1 MNIKRLHYSDL
12 DFWTLIETR
21 WRDMDSLS
29 HINHAAY
36 LSYMES
42 ARVDVY
48 MQLGYSGIRKEMD
61 ESTILASMEV
71 NYFDQA
77 VHPSK
82 LEIGHRISRVGNK
95 SFDFLAGIFHV
106 ENKNLICSAIF
117 KLVAYSYKDECT
129 IPVPKLIRERCRP
142 IE

>member
-1 MNIKRLHYSDL
+1 MDIKTLQPPDF
-12 DFWTLIETR
+12 DFWTIIDTR

-29 HINHAAY
+29 HINHATY

-48 MQLGYSGIRKEMD
+48 IELGFSGIRREMN

-71 NYFDQA
+71 HYLNQA
-77 VHPSK
+77 THPSK

-95 SFDFLAGIFHV
+95 SFDFISSIFDSQD
-106 ENKNLICSAIF
+106 KRPICAALF
-117 KLVAYSYKDECT
+117 KLVAYNYKINRT
-129 IPVPKLIRERCRP
+129 IPVPELIRERCRP
-142 IE
+142 I

>member
-1 MNIKRLHYSDL
+1 MDIKTLQPPDF
-12 DFWTLIETR
+12 DFWTIIDTR

-29 HINHAAY
+29 HINHATY

-48 MQLGYSGIRKEMD
+48 IELGFSGIRREMD

-71 NYFDQA
+71 HYLNQA
-77 VHPSK
+77 THPSK

-95 SFDFLAGIFHV
+95 SFDFISSIFDSQD
-106 ENKNLICSAIF
+106 KRPICAALF
-117 KLVAYSYKDECT
+117 KLVAYNYKINRT
-129 IPVPKLIRERCRP
+129 IPVPDLIRERCRP
-142 IE
+142 I

>member
-1 MNIKRLHYSDL
+1 MDIKTLQPPDF
-12 DFWTLIETR
+12 DFWTLIDTR

-29 HINHAAY
+29 HINHATY

-48 MQLGYSGIRKEMD
+48 IELGFSGIRREMD

-71 NYFDQA
+71 HYLNQA
-77 VHPSK
+77 THPSK

-95 SFDFLAGIFHV
+95 SFDFISSIFDSQD
-106 ENKNLICSAIF
+106 KRPICAALF
-117 KLVAYSYKDECT
+117 KLVAYNYKIDRT
-129 IPVPKLIRERCRP
+129 IPVPELIRERCRP
-142 IE
+142 I

>member
-1 MNIKRLHYSDL
+1 MDIKRLQHSDL
-12 DFWTLIETR
+12 DFWTLMETR

-29 HINHAAY
+29 HINHTAY

-48 MQLGYSGIRKEMD
+48 IQLGYSGIRREMD

-71 NYFDQA
+71 QYLDQA
-77 VHPSK
+77 IHPSK
-82 LEIGHRISRVGNK
+82 LEIGHRICRVGNK
-95 SFDFLAGIFHV
+95 SFDFLAGIFHA

-129 IPVPKLIRERCRP
+129 IPVPELIRERCRP

>member
-1 MNIKRLHYSDL
+1 MDIKTLQPPDF
-12 DFWTLIETR
+12 DFWTIIDTR

-29 HINHAAY
+29 HINHATY

-48 MQLGYSGIRKEMD
+48 IELGFSGIRREMD

-71 NYFDQA
+71 HYLNQA
-77 VHPSK
+77 THPSK

-95 SFDFLAGIFHV
+95 SFDFISSIFDSQD
-106 ENKNLICSAIF
+106 KRPICAALF
-117 KLVAYSYKDECT
+117 KLVAYNYKIDRT
-129 IPVPKLIRERCRP
+129 ITVPELIRERCRP
-142 IE
+142 I

>member
-1 MNIKRLHYSDL
+1 MDIRGLQHSDL
-12 DFWTLIETR
+12 DFWTLMETR

-48 MQLGYSGIRKEMD
+48 IQLGYSGIRREMD

-71 NYFDQA
+71 HYFDQA

-95 SFDFLAGIFHV
+95 SFDFLACIFHA

-129 IPVPKLIRERCRP
+129 IPVPELIIERCRP

>member
-1 MNIKRLHYSDL
+1 MDIKTLQPPDF
-12 DFWTLIETR
+12 DFWTLIDTR

-29 HINHAAY
+29 HINHATY

-48 MQLGYSGIRKEMD
+48 IELGFSGIRREMD

-71 NYFDQA
+71 HYLNQA
-77 VHPSK
+77 THPSK

-95 SFDFLAGIFHV
+95 SFDFISSIFDSQD
-106 ENKNLICSAIF
+106 KRPICAALF
-117 KLVAYSYKDECT
+117 KLVAYNYKTDLT
-129 IPVPKLIRERCRP
+129 IPVPELIRERCRP
-142 IE
+142 I

>member
-1 MNIKRLHYSDL
+1 MDIKRLQHSDL
-12 DFWTLIETR
+12 DFWTLMETR

-48 MQLGYSGIRKEMD
+48 IQLGYSGIRREMD

-71 NYFDQA
+71 QIDQHLCVKFA
-77 VHPSK
+77 K
-82 LEIGHRISRVGNK
+82 
-95 SFDFLAGIFHV
+95 
-106 ENKNLICSAIF
+106 NKNLICSAIF

-129 IPVPKLIRERCRP
+129 IPVPELIRERCRP

>member
-1 MNIKRLHYSDL
+1 MDIKTLQPPDF
-12 DFWTLIETR
+12 DFWTIIDTR

-29 HINHAAY
+29 HINHATY

-48 MQLGYSGIRKEMD
+48 IELGFSGIRREMN

-71 NYFDQA
+71 HYLNQA
-77 VHPSK
+77 THPSK

-95 SFDFLAGIFHV
+95 SFDFISSIFDSQD
-106 ENKNLICSAIF
+106 KRPICAALF
-117 KLVAYSYKDECT
+117 KLVAYNYKIDRT
-129 IPVPKLIRERCRP
+129 IPVPELIRERCRP
-142 IE
+142 I

>member
-1 MNIKRLHYSDL
+1 MDIKTLQPPDF
-12 DFWTLIETR
+12 DFWTLIDTR

-29 HINHAAY
+29 HINHATY

-48 MQLGYSGIRKEMD
+48 IELGFSGIRREMD

-71 NYFDQA
+71 HYLNQA
-77 VHPSK
+77 THPSK

-95 SFDFLAGIFHV
+95 SFDFISSIFDSQD
-106 ENKNLICSAIF
+106 KRPICAALF
-117 KLVAYSYKDECT
+117 KLVAYNYKTDRT
-129 IPVPKLIRERCRP
+129 IPVPELIRERCRP
-142 IE
+142 I

>member
-1 MNIKRLHYSDL
+1 MDIKTLQPPDF
-12 DFWTLIETR
+12 DFWTIIDTR

-29 HINHAAY
+29 HINHATY

-48 MQLGYSGIRKEMD
+48 IELGFSGIRREMD

-71 NYFDQA
+71 HYLNQA
-77 VHPSK
+77 THPSK

-95 SFDFLAGIFHV
+95 SFDFISSIFDSQD
-106 ENKNLICSAIF
+106 KRPICAALF
-117 KLVAYSYKDECT
+117 KLVAYNYKTDLT
-129 IPVPKLIRERCRP
+129 IPVPELIRERCRP
-142 IE
+142 I

>member
-1 MNIKRLHYSDL
+1 MDIKTLQPPDF
-12 DFWTLIETR
+12 DFWTLIDTR

-29 HINHAAY
+29 HINHATY

-48 MQLGYSGIRKEMD
+48 IELGFSGIRREMD

-71 NYFDQA
+71 HYLNQA
-77 VHPSK
+77 THPSK

-95 SFDFLAGIFHV
+95 SFDFISSIFDSQD
-106 ENKNLICSAIF
+106 KRPICAALF
-117 KLVAYSYKDECT
+117 KLVAYNYKINRT
-129 IPVPKLIRERCRP
+129 IPVPELIRERCRP
-142 IE
+142 I

>member
-1 MNIKRLHYSDL
+1 MDIKTLQPPDF
-12 DFWTLIETR
+12 DFWTIIDTR

-29 HINHAAY
+29 HINHATY

-48 MQLGYSGIRKEMD
+48 IELGFSGIRREMD

-71 NYFDQA
+71 HYLNQA
-77 VHPSK
+77 THPSK

-95 SFDFLAGIFHV
+95 SFDFISSIFDSQD
-106 ENKNLICSAIF
+106 KRPICAALF
-117 KLVAYSYKDECT
+117 KLVAYNYKIDRT
-129 IPVPKLIRERCRP
+129 IPVPELIRERCRP
-142 IE
+142 I

>member
-1 MNIKRLHYSDL
+1 MNIKRLQHSDL
-12 DFWTLIETR
+12 DFWTLMETR

-42 ARVDVY
+42 ARVEVNI
-48 MQLGYSGIRKEMD
+48 QLGYSGIRREMD

-71 NYFDQA
+71 HYLNQA
-77 VHPSK
+77 IHPSK

-95 SFDFLAGIFHV
+95 SFDFLAGIFHA

-129 IPVPKLIRERCRP
+129 IPVPELIIERGRR